1 MGVQVIPFILGAL
14 FAFAAIPAVAEN
26 DSFQQQIFSNC
37 EEAQRTFAQY
47 EREKQRS
54 LLEYLLR
61 VVALNT
67 QAPAAPEAF
76 AVMPGGK
83 AGESL
88 PSAGQ
93 KNLDLSAP
101 ALWQT
106 TDAKRELRA
115 KRCAL
120 DVLTSTGALGF
131 AILPNMVTLYSEQ
144 PLSDEVAVGVEETA
158 ASIAEQAHRNGQ
170 TLSEEEIDRLAP
182 FIQSERSLVVRNLF
196 HEYVAIALPR
206 ILTYLSKLQSS
217 DAPKVVSFLRELD
230 PDGGRS
236 MRVFVDLIAKLPAEN
251 SNRLAGYLPFPTKE
265 ATAPLL
271 SDFARLASDNSQ
283 GPEILRLVGR
293 GCLMFKGVIIDPVLS
308 ATLAR
313 NPSLLEEN
321 KIPLE
326 EQRCLVSSIST
337 LAQLVPTMLLSAH
350 EHERAQ
356 AFRLLAAAYP
366 SLDTARRTVVF
377 TKVKDL
383 VGDAKAPLHSEAI
396 TALPI
401 FTDRR
406 ADAIGLATGIIKT
419 SQKADSSS
427 ALAWQALSEMT
438 PSKDT
443 QKVLPALS
451 QALAREHLPEAA
463 IEVAGTIDALEPSL
477 VKLASN
483 RSPSI
488 ASSALYA
495 LGKRTSLAKTT
506 YPAVIE
512 ALRVPASARAAESA
526 LLIHGSS
533 ALPLIR
539 KALLKTS
546 GTNRTGLLVVLQ
558 HFGAATKSESTEL
571 ASTLA
576 SSEGCD
582 GLKGRAQ
589 ALASLENVE
598 LEKSLSAKFS
608 TKLTTCL
615 CALPDVEVQTILA
628 TAASRVFSSPDRVGE
643 IQTHPT
649 SCNHLFDS
657 FAGLL
662 TNEAV
667 PANARAALAREVLGQ
682 GSPAQQISL
691 LNSLKT
697 PSDVTAQLAPTIRT
711 LASASDATETRY
723 QAAHAL
729 ARLADSEYDWKH
741 FVRSVIDLPE
751 TAPYRSIALD
761 TVRALPASV
770 VLEEVSPALDSE
782 SSARVA
788 GACRVGAALGPLA
801 IPIVS
806 KVWNLREK
814 RAPEVR
820 YAAILALLEI
830 NPLTPDL
837 HMALR
842 SLLVNR
848 YYQSASDRPI
858 QWGQCVAVV
867 DLDKSSFGT
876 LRTVHLERLLSKR

>member
-14 FAFAAIPAVAEN
+14 LAFSAIPAVAQT

-47 EREKQRS
+47 DRDKQRS

-93 KNLDLSAP
+93 KNLDVSAP

-120 DVLTSTGALGF
+120 DVLTSAGALGF
-131 AILPNMVTLYSEQ
+131 SILPNMATLYSEQ
-144 PLSDEVAVGVEETA
+144 PLSDEVAVGVEETSA
-158 ASIAEQAHRNGQ
+158 AIAEQAHRNGQ
-170 TLSEEEIDRLAP
+170 TLTDEEIDHLVP
-182 FIQSERSLVVRNLF
+182 FIVSDRSLVTRNLL

-206 ILTYLSKLQSS
+206 ILTYLSRLQPI
-217 DAPKVVSFLRELD
+217 DASKVVSFLRELD

-236 MRVFVDLIAKLPAEN
+236 MRVFVDLVPKLPSEN
-251 SNRLAGYLPFPTKE
+251 ANRLAGYLPFPTKE

-271 SDFARLASDNSQ
+271 SDFARLASDNSH
-283 GPEILRLVGR
+283 GPEIIGLVGR
-293 GCLMFKGVIIDPVLS
+293 GCVMFNGVLIDPVLS

-313 NPSLLEEN
+313 NPTLLEEN

-326 EQRCLVSSIST
+326 EQQCLVASIPA
-337 LAQLVPTMLLSAH
+337 LAQLVPAMLSSAQ
-350 EHERAQ
+350 ERERAQ
-356 AFRLLAAAYP
+356 AFRLLAAAYGP
-366 SLDTARRTVVF
+366 LDPARRALAF
-377 TKVKDL
+377 AKIKEL
-383 VGDAKAPLHSEAI
+383 IGDPKAPLHHEAI
-396 TALPI
+396 AALPI
-401 FTDRR
+401 LIDRR
-406 ADAIGLATGIIKT
+406 AEALALLTGIFKS
-419 SQKADSSS
+419 SQRADSSS
-427 ALAWQALSEMT
+427 AIAWKALSDM
-438 PSKDT
+438 PPGKDT
-443 QKVLPALS
+443 QKAAPTLS
-451 QALAREHLPEAA
+451 MALAREHLPEAA
-463 IEVAGTIDALEPSL
+463 IDVAGKIDALEPSL
-477 VKLASN
+477 VKLAAN

-495 LGKRTSLAKTT
+495 LGRRASLEKTS
-506 YPAVIE
+506 YPVIIE
-512 ALRVPASARAAESA
+512 ALRAPGTTRAAEAA

-582 GLKGRAQ
+582 GLKGRGT
-589 ALASLENVE
+589 ALASLVNVE
-598 LEKSLSAKFS
+598 LEKSLDAKLVAKLSA
-608 TKLTTCL
+608 CL
-615 CALPDVEVQTILA
+615 CSLPNEEVKTIVA
-628 TAASRVFSSPDRVGE
+628 TTASQIFSSPDRVGE
-643 IQTHPT
+643 IASHPT
-649 SCNHLFDS
+649 ACNHLFDS
-657 FAGLL
+657 LTSLL
-662 TNEAV
+662 TNETV

-682 GSPAQQISL
+682 GTAAQQIAL
-691 LNSLKT
+691 LSSLKT
-697 PSDVTAQLAPTIRT
+697 PSDVTAQLMPTIRT
-711 LASASDATETRY
+711 MGAASDASETRY
-723 QAAHAL
+723 QAALAL
-729 ARLADSEYDWKH
+729 ARLGDSEFDWKH

-751 TAPYRSIALD
+751 TAPYRSIALE
-761 TVRALPASV
+761 TIRALPAGV

-782 SSARVA
+782 SSPRVA

-820 YAAILALLEI
+820 YAALLALLEI

-848 YYQSASDRPI
+848 YYQSAADRPI
-858 QWGQCVAVV
+858 QWSQCVAVV